1 MNPSPESAAGD
12 PLTYD
17 LEFVAELTSISSQT
31 ILDYQEQG
39 LMPGTDGRGGFD
51 DESIYTLRRI
61 EYLRRTYEANPSGIK
76 HILDLT
82 AEVERLRAALRSQR

>member
-1 MNPSPESAAGD
+1 MNPSPEFEAGD

-17 LEFVAELTSISSQT
+17 LEFVAELTSIASQT

-39 LMPGTDGRGGFD
+39 LLPGTDGHGGFD
-51 DESIYTLRRI
+51 DESVYTLRRI
-61 EYLRRTYEANPSGIK
+61 EHLRRTYEANPSGIK
-76 HILDLT
+76 LILELT

>member
-1 MNPSPESAAGD
+1 MNPSPESEAGD

-31 ILDYQEQG
+31 ILNYQEQG
-39 LMPGTDGRGGFD
+39 LLPGTDGRGDFD
-51 DESIYTLRRI
+51 DESVYTLRRI

-82 AEVERLRAALRSQR
+82 AEVERLRAALRNQR